1 MCHRK
6 CNLIIIIITIIII
19 IIIWNSAFNSLHD
32 MKPCFCNL
40 TSKQLADEACTCN
53 YEKYFI

>member
-6 CNLIIIIITIIII
+6 CNFIIIIITIII
-19 IIIWNSAFNSLHD
+19 WNS
-32 MKPCFCNL
+32 PCFCNL
-40 TSKQLADEACTCN
+40 TSKLLADEACTCN

>member
-6 CNLIIIIITIIII
+6 CNLIII
-19 IIIWNSAFNSLHD
+19 WNSALYISYSNSLHD

-40 TSKQLADEACTCN
+40 TSELLADEACTCN

>member
-6 CNLIIIIITIIII
+6 CNLIIIIIIIII
-19 IIIWNSAFNSLHD
+19 IMTIIWNSALYISYRFDTIFFKNCLSA
-32 MKPCFCNL
+32 
-40 TSKQLADEACTCN
+40 QACTCN